1 MNKIMDGEVERILKL
16 DAVGKTELES
26 LKVMKETL
34 KNKLVIVM
42 ELDKVICDGIE
53 EDDDYAKVLEQSL
66 DFEVKINLQLASID
80 TFIKENSTSRTSNT
94 IPSATAMDVKVKLP
108 TLTIKRFSGEP
119 CEYQSFIES
128 FTEAIDKNNNI
139 PDIQKMNYLLG
150 FLTGEAENL
159 LKGFRLSGDNY
170 KKALDLLK
178 GTQIFTSVQMK

>member
-1 MNKIMDGEVERILKL
+1 
-16 DAVGKTELES
+16 
-26 LKVMKETL
+26 
-34 KNKLVIVM
+34 
-42 ELDKVICDGIE
+42 
-53 EDDDYAKVLEQSL
+53 
-66 DFEVKINLQLASID
+66 
-80 TFIKENSTSRTSNT
+80 
-94 IPSATAMDVKVKLP
+94 MDVKLKLP
-108 TLTIKRFSGEP
+108 TLTIKRLSGEP

-128 FTEAIDKNNNI
+128 FTEAIDNNNNI